1 MGRQRQRIILVL
13 HEDTEM
19 KRKETGNQDQKEL
32 NRTLSEAEQKRLDQ
46 FEARA
51 GELIRQ
57 GYRRVNLTVSIVSAN
72 IFAVVLLIPVMAL
85 GFWLFWLKNG
95 TLAGGISSGGVGGL
109 LLFLVV
115 MLVLVAVHEL
125 IHGLSWSLF
134 TEHRFGDIE
143 FGFMKQYLTPYCT
156 CLVPLS
162 RGQYIFGAL
171 MPLIVLGILPMI
183 VGILTGSM
191 PVLFMGIIMT
201 VSAAGD
207 IMIVWRLLTYR
218 SQAETVVYID
228 HPTQAGGVIF
238 EK

>member
-1 MGRQRQRIILVL
+1 
-13 HEDTEM
+13 M
-19 KRKETGNQDQKEL
+19 KKKEPGNKDRKEL
-32 NRTLSEAEQKRLDQ
+32 SRTLSPAEQKRLEK
-46 FEARA
+46 FEATS
-51 GELIRQ
+51 EEMKLQ
-57 GYRRVNLTVSIVSAN
+57 GYRRVDLTVSIVKAN
-72 IFAVVLLIPVMAL
+72 VFALILTVPL
-85 GFWLFWLKNG
+85 
-95 TLAGGISSGGVGGL
+95 LAGGMWLYYLRSGSMPGFGDMSFAGL
-109 LLFLVV
+109 LIFLLVMAVLVV
-115 MLVLVAVHEL
+115 VHEL

-162 RGQYIFGAL
+162 KGQYLFGAL
-171 MPLIVLGILPMI
+171 MPLVLLGILPMI
-183 VGILTGSM
+183 AGFLAGSW

-207 IMIVWRLLTYR
+207 IMIAWLILTYK
-218 SQAETVVYID
+218 SQAETVVYMD